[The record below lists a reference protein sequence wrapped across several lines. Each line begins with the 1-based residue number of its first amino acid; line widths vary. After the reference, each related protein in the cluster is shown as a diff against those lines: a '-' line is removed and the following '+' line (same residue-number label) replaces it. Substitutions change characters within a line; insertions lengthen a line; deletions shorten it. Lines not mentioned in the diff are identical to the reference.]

1 MPSRLVNAPASE
13 PITLAEA
20 KAHLRLEVGDDDAAV
35 TTAIKAARQWAEQY
49 LWRGIVTQTWELLRD
64 GFPCEDH
71 FELPKGN
78 LGTVSFV
85 KYLASVGGSLQTM
98 DSSAYLVD
106 SATEPGLI
114 LLPFGSVWPTTAD
127 QWNSVQVQYTVGWA
141 VADVPAPIKQA
152 LLLLVSQ
159 MYEHR
164 TPEVTGAIVSP
175 IEFAVDALLH
185 PYRLARF

>member
-1 MPSRLVNAPASE
+1 VPSRLITPPASE

-20 KAHLRLEVGDDDAAV
+20 KAHLRLEVADDDAEV
-35 TTAIKAARQWAEQY
+35 TSAIQAARQWAEQY
-49 LWRGIVTQTWELLRD
+49 LWRGIVSQTWELLRD

-85 KYLASVGGSLQTM
+85 KYLTSVGGSLQTLAT
-98 DSSAYLVD
+98 SAYLID
-106 SATEPGLI
+106 TATEPGRI
-114 LLPFGSVWPTTAD
+114 LLPFGSTWPTTVD

-141 VADVPAPIKQA
+141 VADVPEPIKRA
-152 LLLLVSQ
+152 MLLLVSQ
-159 MYEHR
+159 LYEHR
-164 TPEVTGAIVSP
+164 TPEVTGTIVSP
-175 IEFAVDALLH
+175 VQFAVEALLG